1 MNKNLKIA
9 LILLDS
15 CWLSNID
22 KTAILDTFEFK
33 SISKIISIMDFRLL
47 GLTTMA
53 DFIFM
58 TLFSNWE

>member
-33 SISKIISIMDFRLL
+33 SISKIILIMDLKFL
-47 GLTTMA
+47 GLTMT